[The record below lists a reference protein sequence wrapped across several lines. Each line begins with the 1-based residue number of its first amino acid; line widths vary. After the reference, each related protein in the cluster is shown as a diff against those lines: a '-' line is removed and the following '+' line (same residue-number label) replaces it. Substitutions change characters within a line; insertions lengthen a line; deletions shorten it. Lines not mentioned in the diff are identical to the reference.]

1 MKTTLKATVALRL
14 INTVSAKPNYV
25 LFVAVDA
32 LRVELACDDARH
44 MKTP

>member
-1 MKTTLKATVALRL
+1 MKTTLLL
-14 INTVSAKPNYV
+14 INTVSVKPKNV
-25 LFVAVDA
+25 PFVVVDG